1 MQEDEED
8 DPDFVPKV
16 EFSAFAKELAE
27 RIKKSGGALTLA
39 DYMGA
44 CIAEYYSTRK
54 PFGKKGDFITSP
66 EVSQMFGELIGAWIA
81 DLWTQMGKPEKAM
94 IVEMGPGRGTLSADI
109 MRILSTWP
117 DCRAAMSLHLVENSL
132 ALREE
137 QREAVKPYGVEPTF
151 YDRFEDVPPGP
162 LFVIANEFLDALPV
176 RQYVRKNKKWHE
188 KMVIF
193 DEAKGEF
200 TFMLRKDPTD
210 TTPPKG
216 YPKPIERDIFEVND
230 GARAVVEMV
239 AKRIAEHN
247 GAALFIDYGEGTP
260 TYGDTIQSYKRHK
273 RVDCLRNPGG
283 QDVTANV
290 DFPAL
295 VAVAEPFVNVHG
307 PVMQGEFLMRL
318 GIVERAEA
326 LCLSTNDPI
335 IRGKERLAVRRLTSG
350 TDMGAKFKILGLSK
364 KDSGVKPEGFK

>member
-27 RIKKSGGALTLA
+27 RIKKSGGAITLA
-39 DYMGA
+39 EYMEA
-44 CIAEYYSTRK
+44 CIVEYYSSRK
-54 PFGKKGDFITSP
+54 PFGKAGDFITSP

-81 DLWTQMGKPEKAM
+81 DLWMQMGKPEKAM
-94 IVEMGPGRGTLSADI
+94 IVELGPGRGTLSADI

-117 DCRAAMSLHLVENSL
+117 DCRAAMSLHLVENSM

-137 QREAVKPYGVEPTF
+137 QREALKDFIEPKF
-151 YDRFEDVPPGP
+151 YDRFEDVPPGTV
-162 LFVIANEFLDALPV
+162 FVIANEFLDALPV
-176 RQYVRKNKKWHE
+176 RQYVRKNRKWHE

-193 DEAKGEF
+193 DEEKGEF

-210 TTPPKG
+210 TAPPKG
-216 YPKPIERDIFEVND
+216 YPRPIERDIFEVND

-247 GAALFIDYGEGTP
+247 GAALFIDYGESKA
-260 TYGDTIQSYKRHK
+260 TYGDTMQAYKRHK

-290 DFPAL
+290 DFSAL
-295 VAVAEPFVNVHG
+295 VAVAAPIANVHG
-307 PVMQGEFLMRL
+307 PVKQGEFLTRL
-318 GIVERAEA
+318 GIFERTEV
-326 LCLSTNDPI
+326 LCSANPDPI
-335 IRGKERLAVRRLTSG
+335 SRGKERLAARRLTNG
-350 TDMGAKFKILGLSK
+350 TDMGAKFKVLGLTK
-364 KDSGVKPEGFK
+364 KDGGVTPAGFK